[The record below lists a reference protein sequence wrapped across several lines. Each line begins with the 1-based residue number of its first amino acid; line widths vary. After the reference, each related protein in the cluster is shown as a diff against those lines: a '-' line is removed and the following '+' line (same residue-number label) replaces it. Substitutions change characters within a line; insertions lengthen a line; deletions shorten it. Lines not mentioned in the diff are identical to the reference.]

1 MTLNVSPIVEPEG
14 SESAPNAAVPIAPP
28 EVTTSVFMGSKPML
42 KNWKMFGDAP
52 QDMPRPEEDA
62 ESQVLNDL
70 MAEPIV
76 PRNFSDRAIRTAR
89 PAAPYWLQIGQ
100 ALAVFITVAWVTY
113 AAIYILA
120 LPNSIKTI
128 TSSPLT
134 LGGILASVLA
144 PIAMLWLC
152 LATWQ
157 RRSDAHIYAQ
167 ALREELR
174 GVFYPNADQS
184 NLIADDIRNLM
195 KQATEMSAASRGSI
209 KAIQRARTGL
219 RAEIRDFAGVSQKA
233 EFHIDRLA
241 ETLSKR
247 AEELLS
253 LTEVIESQ
261 TENIS
266 TKAQRGV
273 GLWENIS
280 AEISELGDELDHMF
294 DKGVDKLHVA
304 SESALGRVKT
314 IETTMTGAVEGLS
327 SSIGSVAIEIDAAR
341 QNLDEQATRLETASE
356 SINSGAS
363 RLETSLSDAEHIYG
377 AVEGMM
383 NIMSESLN
391 KVEGTAEHFFEKTN
405 AIEQKLESRADA
417 LKSSADKLLS
427 STDDL
432 QNIGDLATNKLGEAL
447 ALALSGAETITT
459 AVRRSKDMMD
469 LAVIDA
475 STQIEKTSR
484 IADEKLESLMSEARA
499 NRDQL
504 NRIIAEIEEKQSQLS
519 ATTQRM
525 DESRIELSGVIDK
538 AATSLDAATT
548 NMVAQ
553 SDKPLKLIQSS
564 IAQMEEHT
572 QELESKLA
580 ARTVEVQQETGKLK
594 SLISGIDEAVQESV
608 SKLLSTATQVTEQ
621 SETIHEN
628 VATQRQ
634 SLDGF
639 VQEISIK
646 ANAIASSLAERRS
659 NIEQSISTTEEKISS
674 LGTSFFDKGDA
685 LVQKVNFVSE
695 QITGYEQTLNA
706 SILSVNAKYGEVA
719 DKVSGQIKYMTQL
732 SEFISPEAD
741 RILSKVE
748 TIHSSYDSLK
758 DKCFSVAE
766 ESSSVLMGLSER
778 LESRI
783 VKLGTETTETSNVF
797 QTVADNIT
805 STLSDIKQVAEE
817 AQDRI
822 GQIQSG
828 MKGRVDDLHLM
839 SDRVQMK
846 VEMMQNSLGTY
857 AKDLNDV
864 LHLTMSDLEMA
875 TEKFGQ
881 TTSVLDEKTD
891 GVTSR
896 IIDAT
901 RQYVEEGHRMSLLG
915 EQTVHK
921 AARIVSVIQQ
931 ETDKL
936 VNNSKAS
943 LLELQKS
950 GDTLSVR
957 TKEIEEYLK
966 ASTHHTRTYGDS
978 LREQASLI
986 ANHSSDVVDSISAAT
1001 LKLSLKANEVKQV
1014 SNGVIEEI
1022 ESASSRLEEGTNVLG
1037 RVARI
1042 TIEAVDDAVTGFAE
1056 HGNVLRNTVNGLTTQ
1071 MQNVKDVQVRVER
1084 ETFLS
1089 AAKFVIE
1096 SLYSL
1101 AVDVSRHLE
1110 GDLDVRVLRSYQ
1122 KGDVSA
1128 YVRHLVE
1135 LAPRMPIDK
1144 SQRKFIEDGEFRT
1157 YVLRFIRQYEELL
1170 EQAQANDYGDLLS
1183 SVFSTSDV
1191 GKLYKIL
1198 CEISGRSSREH

>member
-1 MTLNVSPIVEPEG
+1 MTLNVSPMVEPKS
-14 SESAPNAAVPIAPP
+14 SESASDAAVSVSSPG
-28 EVTTSVFMGSKPML
+28 VTTNVFMGTKPIL
-42 KNWKMFGDAP
+42 KNWKMFGDTP
-52 QDMPRPEEDA
+52 QDMPIVEDDA
-62 ESQVLNDL
+62 EVHAT
-70 MAEPIV
+70 MAAEPV
-76 PRNFSDRAIRTAR
+76 VARHFSDRSIRAAR

-100 ALAVFITVAWVTY
+100 AMAVFITVAWVTY

-174 GVFYPNADQS
+174 SLFYPDAHQS
-184 NLIADDIRNLM
+184 NLISDDIRDLM
-195 KQATEMSAASRGSI
+195 KQATEMSASSRGAI

-241 ETLSKR
+241 DTLSKR

-253 LTEVIESQ
+253 LTEVIEAQ

-273 GLWENIS
+273 DTWENVS
-280 AEISELGDELDHMF
+280 AEITELGEELDQMF
-294 DKGVDKLHVA
+294 DAGADKLQVA
-304 SESALGRVKT
+304 SEAALGRVRT
-314 IETTMTGAVEGLS
+314 IETSMTDAVESLTS
-327 SSIGSVAIEIDAAR
+327 RIGEVATQMDDTR
-341 QNLDEQATRLETASE
+341 NNLDDQANRLMDVSTA
-356 SINSGAS
+356 ITDGVS
-363 RLETSLSDAEHIYG
+363 RLETSLTDAENIYG

-383 NIMSESLN
+383 NVMSESLN
-391 KVEGTAEHFFEKTN
+391 KVEGTAEHFFEKTT
-405 AIEQKLESRADA
+405 AIEQKLESRAEA
-417 LKSSADKLLS
+417 LKVSADQLLS
-427 STDDL
+427 STDGL
-432 QNIGDLATNKLGEAL
+432 QDIGDLATNKLSEAL
-447 ALALSGAETITT
+447 AMALSGAETITN

-469 LAVIDA
+469 KAVVEA
-475 STQIEKTSR
+475 STQIQQTSR
-484 IADEKLESLMSEARA
+484 IADEKLEALMAEARA
-499 NRDQL
+499 NREQL
-504 NRIIAEIEEKQSQLS
+504 DKIIAEIEEKQSQLS
-519 ATTQRM
+519 ATTQKM
-525 DESRIELSGVIDK
+525 DVSRIELSGVVDR
-538 AATSLDAATT
+538 AALSLDAATT
-548 NMVAQ
+548 NMLSQ

-564 IAQMEEHT
+564 IAQMESHT
-572 QELESKLA
+572 QEMESKLA
-580 ARTVEVQQETGKLK
+580 ARTVDVQQETAKLK
-594 SLISGIDEAVQESV
+594 SLVSGIDETVQESIG
-608 SKLLSTATQVTEQ
+608 KLASVTTLMDEQ
-621 SETIHEN
+621 SRTIHEN
-628 VATQRQ
+628 VEVQRQ

-639 VQEISIK
+639 VQDLEVK
-646 ANAIASSLAERRS
+646 AKAVASSLAERRK
-659 NIEQSISTTEEKISS
+659 NIEESILTTEDKMAS
-674 LGTSFFDKGDA
+674 LGVSFFDKGDA
-685 LVQKVNFVSE
+685 LVDKVNFVSE
-695 QITGYEQTLNA
+695 KITGYEQTLNA

-719 DKVSGQIKYMTQL
+719 EKVSGQIKYMIQL

-748 TIHSSYDSLK
+748 NLHARYDDLK
-758 DKCFSVAE
+758 DKCFSIAE
-766 ESSSVLMGLSER
+766 ETTDCLTNLGGQ

-783 VKLGTETTETSNVF
+783 AGLGTETMETSRVF
-797 QTVADNIT
+797 VTASHDLT
-805 STLSDIKQVAEE
+805 STLSTIKQVAEE

-828 MKGRVDDLHLM
+828 MKGRVDDLHLV

-846 VEMMQNSLGTY
+846 VEMMQNNLGTY

-864 LHLTMSDLEMA
+864 LHLTMSDLEIA
-875 TEKFGQ
+875 TEKFGA
-881 TTSVLDEKTD
+881 TTSILDEKSAS
-891 GVTSR
+891 VTTR

-901 RQYVEEGHRMSLLG
+901 RQYVEEGHRMALMG

-921 AARIVSVIQQ
+921 AARIVAVIQ
-931 ETDKL
+931 EESDKL
-936 VNNSKAS
+936 VNSSKAS

-950 GDTLSVR
+950 GDTLSIR

-966 ASTHHTRTYGDS
+966 SSAQHTRTYSDG
-978 LREQASLI
+978 LREQASII
-986 ANHSSDVVDSISAAT
+986 ANHSVDIVDTISAAT
-1001 LKLSLKANEVKQV
+1001 FKLSIKANEVKQA
-1014 SNGVIEEI
+1014 SNSVIEEI
-1022 ESASSRLEEGTNVLG
+1022 ENAGIRLEDGSTILG
-1037 RVARI
+1037 RVART
-1042 TIEAVDDAVTGFAE
+1042 TIEAVEDAVTGFAE
-1056 HGNVLRNTVNGLTTQ
+1056 HGNILRNTVNGLATQ
-1071 MQNVKDVQVRVER
+1071 MQNVKDVQAKTER

-1089 AAKFVIE
+1089 SAKFVIE

-1110 GDLDVRVLRSYQ
+1110 GELDVRVLRTYQ

-1135 LAPRMPIDK
+1135 MAPRMPIDK

-1183 SVFSTSDV
+1183 SVFSTSDI
-1191 GKLYKIL
+1191 GKLYKVL
-1198 CEISGRSSREH
+1198 CEIAGRSSKNH